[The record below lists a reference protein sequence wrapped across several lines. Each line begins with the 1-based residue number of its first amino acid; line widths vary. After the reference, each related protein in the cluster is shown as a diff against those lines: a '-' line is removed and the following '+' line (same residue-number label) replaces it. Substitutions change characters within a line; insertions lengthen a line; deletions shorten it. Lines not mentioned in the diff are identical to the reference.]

1 MSQFRLDYSQQQTM
15 QISNDAFFYLLE
27 EEEPLD
33 EENLEEAYEILAL
46 FPHGF
51 NIEENWK
58 AVEDSDLIECT
69 FVPYVEDDMDFD
81 EYEELTKYLQQQ
93 IKWLDT
99 NTIRV
104 WWYNL
109 QTGARELRGD
119 FKVYTNKSGHRCFH
133 TGDQDK
139 EFVAGKMSLFFLKHF
154 KKKNK

>member
-69 FVPYVEDDMDFD
+69 FVPYVEDNMDFN
-81 EYEELTKYLQQQ
+81 EYEEFTKYLQQQ
-93 IKWLDT
+93 IKWLDA

-109 QTGARELRGD
+109 QTGARELHGD
-119 FKVYTNKSGHRCFH
+119 FKVYTDKSGHRCFH

>member
-46 FPHGF
+46 FPYGF

-81 EYEELTKYLQQQ
+81 EYEELTEYLHQQ
-93 IKWLDT
+93 IKWLDA

-119 FKVYTNKSGHRCFH
+119 FKVYTNEFGHRCFH

-139 EFVAGKMSLFFLKHF
+139 EFTTGKMSLFFLKHF